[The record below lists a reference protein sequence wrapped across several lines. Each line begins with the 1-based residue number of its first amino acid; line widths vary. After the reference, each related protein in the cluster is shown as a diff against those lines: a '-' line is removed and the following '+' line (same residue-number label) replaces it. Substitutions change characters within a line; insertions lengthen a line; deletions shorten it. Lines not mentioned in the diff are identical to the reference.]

1 MLQYLLEKE
10 FKQFLRN
17 KFLPKMVIA
26 LPFMA
31 LAVFPLVA
39 DMDVKNL
46 SLAVVDNDRSI
57 TSRQLQEKIVSSGS
71 FKMSGYFDNN
81 KEALK
86 SIEKGDADL
95 LLEIPPQFESS
106 LNRENAGQL
115 LIAANAVN
123 GMKGGLGS
131 AYLTSMIADYNKQL
145 TLNNSFPLEHSNE
158 QSINEL
164 LYEMKQSDTPN
175 YFYFK
180 ERFQL
185 STFNS
190 QLIEVRPL
198 FRFNPNLSYKVF
210 MIPALMAMMLA
221 MICGFLPAL
230 NIVSEKEN
238 GTIEQMNVTP
248 VRKFT
253 FILSKLIPYWTAG
266 FVVASLCMLTA
277 FIFYGLA
284 PKGSILLLY
293 LFAAVF
299 VLSFSGFG
307 LIVSNYA
314 GNIQQAI
321 FIMFFF
327 VITMIFLSGLFT
339 PYQNMPEW
347 AQLLGNAS
355 PLKYFIQ
362 VLRIIYLKGASFT
375 EILHLFYP
383 LCALAVIFNGWAVLS
398 YQKKSA

>member
-1 MLQYLLEKE
+1 MLRYLLEKE
-10 FKQFLRN
+10 FKQFFRN
-17 KFLPKMVIA
+17 SFLPKMVIA
-26 LPFMA
+26 LPFVA

-39 DMDVKNL
+39 NMDVKNL
-46 SLAVVDNDRSI
+46 SLAVVDNDRSN
-57 TSRQLQEKIVSSGS
+57 TSRQMQEKIVSSGY
-71 FKMSGYFDNN
+71 FKMSGYFDNS
-81 KEALK
+81 KTAFL

-95 LLEIPPQFESS
+95 LLEISPKFEEN
-106 LNRENAGQL
+106 LNRDNLGKL
-115 LIAANAVN
+115 MIAANAVN

-131 AYLTSMIADYNKQL
+131 TYLIGIITDYN
-145 TLNNSFPLEHSNE
+145 
-158 QSINEL
+158 NEL
-164 LYEMKQSDTPN
+164 IVKQMPEIANASPV
-175 YFYFK
+175 
-180 ERFQL
+180 
-185 STFNS
+185 
-190 QLIEVRPL
+190 IEVRPL

-248 VRKFT
+248 VGKFT

-266 FVVASLCMLTA
+266 FVVVTLCMFTA
-277 FIFYGLA
+277 FIFYGML

-293 LFAAVF
+293 LFAIVF
-299 VLSFSGFG
+299 VLCFSGFG

-314 GNIQQAI
+314 KNIQQAI

-347 AQLLGNAS
+347 AQVISNVS

-362 VLRIIYLKGASFT
+362 VLRMTYLKGATFV
-375 EILHLFYP
+375 EMQHLFYP
-383 LCALAVIFNGWAVLS
+383 LCTLAVFFNGWAVLS
-398 YQKKSA
+398 YRKKSTN